1 MLIMISPN
9 FAPDVTICIP
19 YNKIYN
25 ISFDIDSVVVV
36 YDAGEKMEVYDGV
49 FQDKVEKAKVT
60 YENSA
65 KLKKVVEQFYNAVKK
80 RDAVFYFGN
89 MKKKSVDEWLDLK
102 NEVVPEVVTEKKG
115 DENCLLEMLSK

>member
-9 FAPDVTICIP
+9 CAPNVTICIP

-25 ISFDIDSVVVV
+25 ITFDIDSVVIV
-36 YDAGEKMEVYDGV
+36 YDAGEKVEVYDGV
-49 FQDKVEKAKVT
+49 FQDKVEKAKVI
-60 YENSA
+60 YEDSA

-80 RDAVFYFGN
+80 RDAVFYFGSV
-89 MKKKSVDEWLDLK
+89 KKKSV
-102 NEVVPEVVTEKKG
+102 EVVEPEIVNNKKG

>member
-80 RDAVFYFGN
+80 RDAVFYFGSV
-89 MKKKSVDEWLDLK
+89 KKKSAD
-102 NEVVPEVVTEKKG
+102 VVEPEVVTEKKG